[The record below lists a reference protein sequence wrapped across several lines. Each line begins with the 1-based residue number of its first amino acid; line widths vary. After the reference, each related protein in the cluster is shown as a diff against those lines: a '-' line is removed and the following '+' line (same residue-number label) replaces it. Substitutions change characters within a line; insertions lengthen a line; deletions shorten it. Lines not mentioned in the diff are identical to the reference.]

1 MNATILAFSGSIN
14 SGKTTIS
21 EKIASEL
28 NWKRTSFGDY
38 VRVVAE
44 RKGIEQS
51 RENLQ
56 QLGEKE
62 IEDGWENF
70 CKNVLSLI
78 DWKKGENLIIDGI
91 RHKEALDKLK
101 KITSP
106 SYVYLIY
113 IDLDLKSR
121 ESRIVNSDSKTDLK
135 RYDSHS
141 TEKQVVSILPELSN
155 LIIDGNKKIEEIVS
169 EILVWLSTKK

>member
-1 MNATILAFSGSIN
+1 MNATILAFSGGIS

-28 NWKRTSFGDY
+28 SWKRTSFGDY

-44 RKGIEQS
+44 RKGIERS

-62 IEDGWENF
+62 IGAGCENF

-78 DWKKGENLIIDGI
+78 NWKKGENLIIDGI
-91 RHKEALDKLK
+91 RHQEALDSLK
-101 KITSP
+101 KITNP
-106 SYVYLIY
+106 SDVYLIY
-113 IDLDLKSR
+113 IDLDLASR
-121 ESRIVNSDSKTDLK
+121 ESRIVNSDSKKDLK
-135 RYDSHS
+135 KYDSHS
-141 TEKQVVSILPELSN
+141 TEKQVVFILPELSD
-155 LIIDGNKKIEEIVS
+155 LRVDGNKKIEEIVS
-169 EILVWLSTKK
+169 EILVWLSTK